1 MPNTSHIA
9 AVSVNERRVD
19 TPHGSIF
26 VQEAPGDGPAATP
39 PGHLRLVSG
48 DVLVSAA
55 HRGRKHA
62 RDAFVRVTDLRRLA
76 RQVSVPSFYRMAGWA
91 RRSA

>member
-26 VQEAPGDGPAATP
+26 VQEAPGDWA
-39 PGHLRLVSG
+39 V
-48 DVLVSAA
+48 VLV
-55 HRGRKHA
+55 
-62 RDAFVRVTDLRRLA
+62 
-76 RQVSVPSFYRMAGWA
+76 PPIE
-91 RRSA
+91 

>member
-26 VQEAPGDGPAATP
+26 VQEAPGDGPA
-39 PGHLRLVSG
+39 V
-48 DVLVSAA
+48 VLVA
-55 HRGRKHA
+55 
-62 RDAFVRVTDLRRLA
+62 
-76 RQVSVPSFYRMAGWA
+76 PIE
-91 RRSA
+91 